1 MRKKLRLTALL
12 LLLTLALSACGSSV
26 PEVPTPPVPTPD
38 PHEGE
43 LLVAN
48 GMGGMM
54 WVKDYENL
62 PVMSLNP
69 KNFVR
74 DGSYINYIGY
84 AAKALRGIDV
94 SEHQR
99 EIDWAAVAADGV
111 EFAIIRVGYRGY
123 SEGGVFEDLYFRQNI
138 EGALENGLRVGVYF
152 FSQATNAEEAK
163 EEAHFVL
170 DAIADYPIDLPVC
183 YDWEAV
189 HGVGARTDG
198 MSGKAVT
205 DCAIAFAEEV
215 RAAGYESAVYFYR
228 DLGYRVYELDRLDG
242 IPFWAAAAGD
252 TPDFHYAQEIWQYS
266 FTGKV
271 AGVEGDCDL
280 NLYFLPME

>member
-1 MRKKLRLTALL
+1 MRKKLRIAALL
-12 LLLTLALSACGSSV
+12 LLIALALSACGSE
-26 PEVPTPPVPTPD
+26 PEVPSPPVPTPD

-43 LLVAN
+43 VLVAD
-48 GMGGMM
+48 GMGGKM
-54 WVKDYENL
+54 WVKDYEDL

-69 KNFVR
+69 KNFVP
-74 DGSYINYIGY
+74 DGNYIKYIGY
-84 AAKALRGIDV
+84 SVTALRGIDV
-94 SEHQR
+94 SEHQQ

-123 SEGGVFEDLYFRQNI
+123 SVGSLFEDLYFRQNI
-138 EGALENGLRVGVYF
+138 EGALKNGLRVGVYF

-170 DAIADYPIDLPVC
+170 DAIADYPVDLPVC

-198 MSGKAVT
+198 MGGSAIT
-205 DCAIAFAEEV
+205 DCALAFTDEV

-228 DLGYRVYELDRLDG
+228 DLGYRQYELDRLAHLQ
-242 IPFWAAAAGD
+242 FWAAAAGSV
-252 TPDFHYAQEIWQYS
+252 PDFHYAHDIWQYS
-266 FTGKV
+266 FTGTV
-271 AGVEGDCDL
+271 AGIEGDCDL
-280 NLYFLPME
+280 NLYFLPVE

>member
-26 PEVPTPPVPTPD
+26 PEVPSPPPPVPTPD

-69 KNFVR
+69 KNFVP

-111 EFAIIRVGYRGY
+111 EFAIIR
-123 SEGGVFEDLYFRQNI
+123 
-138 EGALENGLRVGVYF
+138 
-152 FSQATNAEEAK
+152 
-163 EEAHFVL
+163 
-170 DAIADYPIDLPVC
+170 
-183 YDWEAV
+183 
-189 HGVGARTDG
+189 
-198 MSGKAVT
+198 
-205 DCAIAFAEEV
+205 
-215 RAAGYESAVYFYR
+215 
-228 DLGYRVYELDRLDG
+228 
-242 IPFWAAAAGD
+242 
-252 TPDFHYAQEIWQYS
+252 
-266 FTGKV
+266 
-271 AGVEGDCDL
+271 
-280 NLYFLPME
+280 